1 MSALPNHVLVEWMSD
16 QKLGSREL
24 AELVNKAVA
33 ELTGRPGGLD
43 DSNIRAWRSGRV
55 RCPKSVQLRALE
67 LVSAKSATDL
77 GFERRTRSPATA
89 PAQEEPPVLRRNL
102 IQGAVAI
109 AAAAATPAPAAP
121 RRIGVADVERLQQ
134 RFADVVASDHRHGGQ
149 QTIEQQAAALSNEAL
164 RLQAGGAASQRVR
177 GYLYASAAAFR
188 SSAMWAAID
197 GRRYNS
203 AIEHMREAQQ
213 LAEMS
218 GDQAIKFRIWSHAG
232 TMYRHMKRP
241 ADAAAAND
249 VARNLSITRR
259 DPMFASLGH
268 ARHAAIHATAA
279 DIRATRRSFEAA
291 QEAMLRAD
299 PDADRPM
306 WMRAFYDQAEL
317 DSLALSAFMTLG
329 QYDAAEAHAH
339 RCLAALRPHM
349 HRSRAITTSRL
360 ALAQLGQ
367 GDLEPAVASAMHV
380 PKDAATTH
388 PRVIEMLATVGTELR
403 KKAPTSPQARLWTE
417 YTRSLKGTGK

>member
-1 MSALPNHVLVEWMSD
+1 MSVLPNHVLVEWMHD
-16 QKLGSREL
+16 QQLSSREL
-24 AELVNKAVA
+24 AELVNGAVA
-33 ELTGRPGGLD
+33 QLTGRHGGLD

-55 RCPKSVQLRALE
+55 RCPKNLQLRALE
-67 LVSAKSATDL
+67 LVSGKSATDL
-77 GFERRTRSPATA
+77 GFERRTRTPATA
-89 PAQEEPPVLRRNL
+89 PAKEDPPVLRRHL
-102 IQGAVAI
+102 IQGAAAI
-109 AAAAATPAPAAP
+109 AATAATPSYAASP
-121 RRIGVADVERLQQ
+121 RIGVTDVERLQQ

-149 QTIEQQAAALSNEAL
+149 QTIEQQAAALSEEAL
-164 RLQAGGAASQRVR
+164 RLQASGAASQRVR

-197 GRRYNS
+197 GRRYNR

-213 LAEMS
+213 LAAMS
-218 GDQAIKFRIWSHAG
+218 GDQAIQFRIWSHAG

-249 VARNLSITRR
+249 VARTLAITRR

-268 ARHAAIHATAA
+268 ARHAAIHATAG
-279 DIRATRRSFEAA
+279 DLRATRRALDTA
-291 QEAMLRAD
+291 QEAMQRAD
-299 PDADRPM
+299 PDADRPV

-317 DSLALSAFMTLG
+317 DSLALSAFMSLA

-339 RCLAALRPHM
+339 RCLASLRPHM

-367 GDLEPAVASAMHV
+367 GDLEPAVTSAMRV
-380 PKDAATTH
+380 PRDAATSH
-388 PRVIEMLATVGTELR
+388 PRVVEMLATLGSELR
-403 KKAPTSPQARLWTE
+403 KNARTSPQARLWTE
-417 YTRSLKGTGK
+417 YARSLKGTAK

>member
-1 MSALPNHVLVEWMSD
+1 MSVLPNHVLVEWMSD
-16 QKLGSREL
+16 QRLGSREL
-24 AELVNKAVA
+24 AELVNRAVA

-55 RCPKSVQLRALE
+55 RCPKTVQLRALE
-67 LVSAKSATDL
+67 HVSGKSATDL

-89 PAQEEPPVLRRNL
+89 PAQEEPPVLRRHL
-102 IQGAVAI
+102 VQGAVAI
-109 AAAAATPAPAAP
+109 AASAATPTYAAP
-121 RRIGVADVERLQQ
+121 RRIGITDVERLQQ
-134 RFADVVASDHRHGGQ
+134 RFADIIASDHRHGGQ
-149 QTIEQQAAALSNEAL
+149 QTIEQQAAALSDEAL
-164 RLQAGGAASQRVR
+164 QLQASGAASQRVR

-203 AIEHMREAQQ
+203 AIAHMREAQQ

-249 VARNLSITRR
+249 VARNLAITRR
-259 DPMFASLGH
+259 DPLFASLGH

-279 DIRATRRSFEAA
+279 DLRATRRSFDAA
-291 QEAMLRAD
+291 QEAMQRAD
-299 PDADRPM
+299 PDAQRPV

-317 DSLALSAFMTLG
+317 DSLALSAFMSLAE
-329 QYDAAEAHAH
+329 YDAAEAHAH

-360 ALAQLGQ
+360 ALAQLRQ
-367 GDLEPAVASAMHV
+367 GDLEPAVTSAMRV
-380 PKDAATTH
+380 PQDAATSH
-388 PRVIEMLATVGTELR
+388 PRVIEMLSTVGAELR
-403 KKAPTSPQARLWTE
+403 KKAPTSSPTRLWTE
-417 YTRSLKGTGK
+417 YARTLKGTVK